1 MIDVLTILIIVLAGL
16 IRGAFGF
23 GDALLAMPLLALI
36 VPPTTAAPTVALAA
50 LLISVVILVREW
62 RHIEFASTAVLTV
75 SGLVAIPFG
84 VQFLQ
89 SGDDRIV
96 KAILGIVVAGFAVW
110 SLWRPDRFS
119 LKTDRTAP
127 LFGIL
132 AGLLGGAYNTSG
144 PPLVIYG
151 TLRRWTPQQFRASLQ
166 GYCLLASV
174 WTLTWHRAEGLLTQ
188 GILHQFAIAA
198 PFIVLATVIGQR
210 LTRDVAAERFIR
222 WIFVALVLVGTWL
235 LLSCLPLFA
244 ADTTGPA

>member
-1 MIDVLTILIIVLAGL
+1 MIEVLTILIIVLAGL

-23 GDALLAMPLLALI
+23 GDALVAMPLLALI
-36 VPPTTAAPTVALAA
+36 VPTTTAAPTVALAA
-50 LLISVVILVREW
+50 LLISIVILVREW
-62 RHIEFASTAVLTV
+62 RYIEFTSTTVLTV

-89 SGDDRIV
+89 NGDDRIV
-96 KAILGIVVAGFAVW
+96 KAMLGIVVAGFAVW
-110 SLWRPDRFS
+110 SLWRPHRFS
-119 LKTDRTAP
+119 LKTDRSAP

-174 WTLTWHRAEGLLTQ
+174 WTLTWHRAEGLLTHS
-188 GILHQFAIAA
+188 ILRQFCIAA

-210 LTRDVAAERFIR
+210 LTRDVANERFIR

-235 LLSCLPLFA
+235 LLSSLPLFA